1 MGNGDMGSSIHPRQ
15 DPVDHVLVVLMYL
28 CLIQDDAAMTKHGG
42 VECERL
48 AALPTDVRV
57 RVNVNV
63 YVRVHTY
70 LRLIQDD
77 AAVAKDRGVQCERLE
92 LAALSTYVTAELHV
106 EPPEGRLDLLK
117 RFA

>member
-63 YVRVHTY
+63 TCTCARVPPFDPG
-70 LRLIQDD
+70 RCG
-77 AAVAKDRGVQCERLE
+77 RGERQGR
-92 LAALSTYVTAELHV
+92 ST
-106 EPPEGRLDLLK
+106 
-117 RFA
+117 